1 MCSILAASTF
11 AAFKSFFDILDL
23 SPGVATA
30 AAADTVW
37 GILELS
43 FAAVGKGIG
52 AGGRSPWGV
61 TTSSAWVCCESG
73 DGFVGIEIGVD
84 SGSIVC

>member
-1 MCSILAASTF
+1 L

-30 AAADTVW
+30 AAAETVW

-52 AGGRSPWGV
+52 AGARSPWPWGV
-61 TTSSAWVCCESG
+61 WMSSEWVCCESG
-73 DGFVGIEIGVD
+73 DGFVGIEGGVD
-84 SGSIVC
+84 SGSIIW